1 MMNTKIY
8 GHRGASAYRPENTL
22 ESFELAFKM
31 GVPAVEFDLVP
42 TKDGQ
47 LLIRHEPELARS
59 TNVKQV
65 EALAAFGND
74 GKWYSHDM
82 SLADIRLVRA
92 VEPEPEVRPAS
103 AEFDGQFA
111 VPSFAD
117 LLAADFAQD
126 KTLIIEL
133 KWGGYY
139 FEKKGVDLAA
149 MLADELTRGG
159 WLNRGDQ
166 LVIESF
172 DYNTVKR
179 AMAAIRPLF
188 EGAKP
193 KFIYLTANFKMADWG
208 SVEAAV
214 DGAVAGG
221 FDGISFEKE
230 LLTHELVAYAKSKGL
245 TVFGW
250 TLFAEEAETTVEEYF
265 AKYMKFD
272 LDGVFVDHPDLL
284 LNFVEGF
291 A

>member
-1 MMNTKIY
+1 MQTEIY

-31 GVPAVEFDLVP
+31 GVHAVEFDLVP
-42 TKDGQ
+42 TKDGH
-47 LLIRHEPELARS
+47 LVIRHEPELTRS
-59 TNVKQV
+59 TNVQQV
-65 EALAAFGND
+65 EALAASAVE
-74 GKWYSHDM
+74 GKWHSHNM
-82 SLADIRLVRA
+82 SLADIRLLRA
-92 VEPEPEVRPAS
+92 VEPDPELRPAS

-126 KTLIIEL
+126 QKLIVEL

-139 FEKKGVDLAA
+139 FEKRGMDVAQ

-159 WLNRGDQ
+159 WRNRGEQ

-172 DYNTVKR
+172 DYNTLTR
-179 AMAAIRPLF
+179 AKAAITPLF
-188 EGAKP
+188 EGVKP
-193 KFIYLTANFKMADWG
+193 VFIYLTANFKMADWG
-208 SVEAAV
+208 TIEDAV
-214 DGAVAGG
+214 DGAAAGG

-230 LLTHELVAYAKSKGL
+230 LLTHDLVAYARGKGL
-245 TVFGW
+245 IVFGW
-250 TLFAEEAETTVEEYF
+250 TLFAEEVETTVEEYF
-265 AKYMKFD
+265 AHYLQFD

-284 LNFVEGF
+284 LNFVDGL